1 MATGSGYLRTEAH
14 GSGKKTS
21 TLAPPPKHMDVPP
34 RQLLLTAVT
43 TTLLVALSNTQR
55 DEAVTLQGSPAIL
68 IAQR

>member
-1 MATGSGYLRTEAH
+1 
-14 GSGKKTS
+14 
-21 TLAPPPKHMDVPP
+21 MDVPP